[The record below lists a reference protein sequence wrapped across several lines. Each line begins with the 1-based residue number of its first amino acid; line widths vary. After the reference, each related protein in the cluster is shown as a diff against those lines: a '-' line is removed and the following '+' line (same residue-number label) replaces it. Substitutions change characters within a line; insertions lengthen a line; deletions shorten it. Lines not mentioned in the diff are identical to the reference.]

1 MARGSACS
9 KFVMRKVPSLF
20 GEANTV
26 HGGVPVGTFVRI
38 ITPESMDKDKGS
50 KQPATKLPGYR
61 ISRRNQLVDCGMHEV
76 CSSCTAICFG
86 GHPCSIVVMN
96 SKETGYCSIH
106 RQQHIRNI
114 APLSNKFN
122 SRFSPYDRLAA
133 LSKAP
138 SGRSFPI
145 IGLNDAAL
153 SHVPLQFGSSNRSS
167 LLNECVPGKDPPKSL
182 IQQTVSSHFLSTEQ
196 SKRKS
201 KEREEQKEST
211 AYKRREQQPD
221 VEKPLDGGGDGEEA
235 GSDCQPEGKILHPPD
250 KKCGLR

>member
-106 RQQHIRNI
+106 RQQ
-114 APLSNKFN
+114 
-122 SRFSPYDRLAA
+122 
-133 LSKAP
+133 
-138 SGRSFPI
+138 
-145 IGLNDAAL
+145 
-153 SHVPLQFGSSNRSS
+153 QFGSSNRSS

-250 KKCGLR
+250 KVCGLR